1 MLLTGKCIHNNSIHL
16 MLFYVEDGD
25 VYSCG
30 WNKHGQLGY
39 QEKSLLPKLI
49 PLLYKITKISCGWSH
64 TLALTGQ

>member
-1 MLLTGKCIHNNSIHL
+1 MLLTSNTLITMMYMSC
-16 MLFYVEDGD
+16 LFYVEDGD
-25 VYSCG
+25 LYSCG